1 MLTDDEVRDLFSAYH
16 DRELSPERNDAVRA
30 ALDANAALKREYD
43 AFVRMLA
50 GLSAMAAASEAPLPG
65 VSPPQPHDPAKPA
78 DAPDLLGGVQRRL
91 QKRSGGKFYGDGW
104 SRLAGILPLELLAT
118 LVLIALVV
126 AYAAMTMVSTRPAP
140 APAGATAPSAPR

>member
-16 DRELSPERNDAVRA
+16 DRELSPDRSDAVRA
-30 ALDANAALKREYD
+30 ALDADAALKREYD

-50 GLSAMAAASEAPLPG
+50 GLSAMAAAGEAPLPG
-65 VSPPQPHDPAKPA
+65 VSPPPAHDLPKPV

-91 QKRSGGKFYGDGW
+91 QQRSGGKFYADGW
-104 SRLAGILPLELLAT
+104 SRLAGVLPLELLAT

-140 APAGATAPSAPR
+140 APASAAPSAAPR

>member
-16 DRELSPERNDAVRA
+16 DRELPPERHDAVRA

-43 AFVRMLA
+43 AFVRMLD

-65 VSPPQPHDPAKPA
+65 VAAPRAVDAP
-78 DAPDLLGGVQRRL
+78 APDLLGGVQRRL
-91 QKRSGGKFYGDGW
+91 QKRSGGKFYSDGW

-140 APAGATAPSAPR
+140 APTGAAAPTAPR